1 MSVIGTRVAITRVPS
16 TPGLQAN
23 FVFKANPYRGA
34 KVKTV
39 WFRERRKLTEIG
51 KPRTKD
57 VVSFVK
63 GRSALPTGFYRCV
76 LMVKPPHMK
85 WKAVRAVGATVG

>member
-1 MSVIGTRVAITRVPS
+1 MSVIGTRIAITRVPS

-23 FVFKANPYRGA
+23 FVFKANPFKGS

-39 WFRERRKLTEIG
+39 WYRERRKLTEIG
-51 KPRTKD
+51 KPRTKS
-57 VVSFVK
+57 VVSFIR
-63 GRSALPTGFYRCV
+63 GRNGLSRGFYRCV
-76 LMVKPPHMK
+76 LMVKAPSRG